1 MERYHQRIAFYVTD
15 LNPSMGGIERVSYI
29 ISRTLASRGYDI
41 YAICIHD
48 IPINKS
54 LYSHYK
60 DVHQGDSTKLDD
72 IPGIITFIK
81 NNQIELFINQ
91 IFTSFSSIDLQ
102 WAIKTKTSAI
112 LVDVLH
118 TTPSLLDSLDVF
130 YRPLPI
136 PHFLNRM
143 LFSIHK
149 AINLKPRYCN
159 GDKRSYELCDVFVLL
174 SSCYLSEFVKKN
186 KLKDSSKLYAI
197 ANPYEAVS
205 YNSDVPKEKIVLV
218 VARLN
223 NQQKRIDRTLRFWK
237 RFHQDGDGWK
247 LMIVGHGWDK
257 EMLIEMAEKL
267 GLIDYSFE
275 GHSDTPMDYYS
286 RAMVFMMTSDVEG
299 WGMTLIEAMSAGCVP
314 VAMNCF
320 SALSEIV
327 VDRENGMIVSKDDIQ
342 GMVTAT
348 QYVIAHFNEMSVQAR
363 ESVKRFDVETIV
375 NKWEELFNRL

>member
-1 MERYHQRIAFYVTD
+1 
-15 LNPSMGGIERVSYI
+15 
-29 ISRTLASRGYDI
+29 
-41 YAICIHD
+41 
-48 IPINKS
+48 
-54 LYSHYK
+54 
-60 DVHQGDSTKLDD
+60 
-72 IPGIITFIK
+72 
-81 NNQIELFINQ
+81 
-91 IFTSFSSIDLQ
+91 
-102 WAIKTKTSAI
+102 
-112 LVDVLH
+112 
-118 TTPSLLDSLDVF
+118 
-130 YRPLPI
+130 
-136 PHFLNRM
+136 
-143 LFSIHK
+143 
-149 AINLKPRYCN
+149 
-159 GDKRSYELCDVFVLL
+159 
-174 SSCYLSEFVKKN
+174 
-186 KLKDSSKLYAI
+186 
-197 ANPYEAVS
+197 
-205 YNSDVPKEKIVLV
+205 
-218 VARLN
+218 
-223 NQQKRIDRTLRFWK
+223 
-237 RFHQDGDGWK
+237 
-247 LMIVGHGWDK
+247 MIVGHGWDK